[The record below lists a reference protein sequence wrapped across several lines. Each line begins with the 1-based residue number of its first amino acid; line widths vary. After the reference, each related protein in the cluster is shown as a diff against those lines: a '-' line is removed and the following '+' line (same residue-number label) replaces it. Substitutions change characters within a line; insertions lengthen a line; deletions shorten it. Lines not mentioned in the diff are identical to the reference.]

1 MLPMCPSEY
10 SVKLL
15 ERTPPRLPFVL
26 SWNYCSFEV
35 FPQQSTAVMGSRSRF
50 AVGLFL
56 SFAVFHL
63 LW

>member
-1 MLPMCPSEY
+1 MGPSES
-10 SVKLL
+10 SVQLL
-15 ERTPPRLPFVL
+15 KRMPFAGLPFVL
-26 SWNYCSFEV
+26 SWNYCSLEV
-35 FPQQSTAVMGSRSRF
+35 IPQQSTAVIGSRSRF